1 MLSIFSLL
9 GLLLELTLILF
20 STEPI
25 HGSRL
30 VSLLH
35 FIVILVLTTLRVQDV
50 DNSSRL
56 TRYADISSM
65 WSRYLTRTGYLPIL
79 AMTYLLV
86 SPFVSR
92 YVIHV
97 EQYQERARIE
107 TSIKSQT
114 QATDK
119 IYVWDNQSS
128 SYQSS
133 ERLSAS
139 QLLSPI
145 LHMGLAENRTKLIND
160 LRDNQPTM
168 IVVNTKVTLWT
179 EVEQLLA
186 ENYQLLQGDFKEF
199 KIYKLK

>member
-1 MLSIFSLL
+1 
-9 GLLLELTLILF
+9 
-20 STEPI
+20 
-25 HGSRL
+25 
-30 VSLLH
+30 
-35 FIVILVLTTLRVQDV
+35 
-50 DNSSRL
+50 
-56 TRYADISSM
+56 M

-119 IYVWDNQSS
+119 IYVWDNQSG

-133 ERLSAS
+133 ER
-139 QLLSPI
+139 
-145 LHMGLAENRTKLIND
+145 
-160 LRDNQPTM
+160 
-168 IVVNTKVTLWT
+168 
-179 EVEQLLA
+179 
-186 ENYQLLQGDFKEF
+186 YQLVNCYHRSYIWGLP
-199 KIYKLK
+199 KIVLSWSMTYEIISRP

>member
-1 MLSIFSLL
+1 
-9 GLLLELTLILF
+9 
-20 STEPI
+20 
-25 HGSRL
+25 
-30 VSLLH
+30 
-35 FIVILVLTTLRVQDV
+35 
-50 DNSSRL
+50 
-56 TRYADISSM
+56 M

-97 EQYQERARIE
+97 EQYQELARIE

-114 QATDK
+114 QTTDK
-119 IYVWDNQSS
+119 IYVWDNQSG

-145 LHMGLAENRTKLIND
+145 LHMGLAENRTKLVND

-186 ENYQLLQGDFKEF
+186 ENYQPLQGDYKEF